1 MTAWTNA
8 ELDRIGTAP
17 ELAVASLRPDGT
29 LREPVTIW
37 VVREGDALYV
47 RSWRGRSAAW
57 YRGVQKGH
65 RGHIR
70 AGGVDK
76 TVNFV
81 AVDEE
86 ELNERIDAAYRSKY
100 GRYGSSYVEPMT
112 SGEVR
117 TTTLRLEPRAAKGS
131 V

>member
-1 MTAWTNA
+1 M
-8 ELDRIGTAP
+8 
-17 ELAVASLRPDGT
+17 
-29 LREPVTIW
+29 
-37 VVREGDALYV
+37 
-47 RSWRGRSAAW
+47 
-57 YRGVQKGH
+57 
-65 RGHIR
+65 
-70 AGGVDK
+70 DK
-76 TVNFV
+76 DVNFV